1 MTATVPQA
9 IRSADAD
16 SAFSRVV
23 LTDTCIDA
31 AARAASQFDRSYPGW
46 ALYSRI
52 ARGDTMFDRQLAA
65 WAIWM
70 ARSYARAIKV
80 NGQSVVAPRGR
91 RNNWIAQAGLDA
103 LDFAVCG
110 YYAESA
116 YLAATRLGV
125 QPAQYRNFRGVLAV
139 CMIEGFE
146 NYRAELHY
154 QYRRVCRDELM
165 VA

>member
-1 MTATVPQA
+1 MTSPRT

-16 SAFSRVV
+16 AAFARVD

-31 AARAASQFDRSYPGW
+31 ANRTARMFHGSYPGW
-46 ALYSRI
+46 EMYSRI
-52 ARGDTMFDRQLAA
+52 ARGDAVYDRKLAA

-70 ARSYARAIKV
+70 ARSYARATKV
-80 NGQSVVAPRGR
+80 NGHAVVAPRGR

-103 LDFAVCG
+103 LDFTVYG
-110 YYAESA
+110 YYGVNAHV
-116 YLAATRLGV
+116 AAAQAGV
-125 QPAQYRNFRGVLAV
+125 DSAQYRRFRGVLSM

-154 QYRRVCRDELM
+154 QYRKVCRDELM
-165 VA
+165 AA